1 VGPVLWLLES
11 GAVAQLGER
20 LICIQEVVGSTPIG
34 SIPGDRSRESGF
46 RSQAVPSDGVEWRR
60 YWLSDLGGGERG
72 PVSWL
77 LVPVSRVLDNVKRVL
92 AAGEAPVAP

>member
-1 VGPVLWLLES
+1 
-11 GAVAQLGER
+11 
-20 LICIQEVVGSTPIG
+20 
-34 SIPGDRSRESGF
+34 
-46 RSQAVPSDGVEWRR
+46 VEWRR